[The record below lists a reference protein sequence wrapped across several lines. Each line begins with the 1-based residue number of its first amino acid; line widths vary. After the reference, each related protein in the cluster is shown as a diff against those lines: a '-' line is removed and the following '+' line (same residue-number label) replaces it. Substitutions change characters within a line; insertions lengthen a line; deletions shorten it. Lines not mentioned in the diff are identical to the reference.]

1 MDVLSEI
8 LDSVSLGGQ
17 VYFYTCFSP
26 PWAVEV
32 PELGR
37 VVRFHLV
44 LAGSCH
50 VNVGSQSYDLAEG
63 DLILIPQGASHV
75 VADRAD
81 RLPSRL
87 ETVIADSGF
96 TGEGCLV
103 VGDRDDRAATR
114 LLCGHFSFAT
124 GSDHALLRALPP
136 ALVVTAQQ
144 LSDNFWLGHILDLI
158 RQQVASGRLGSETA
172 IRRMAEVVFAE
183 SIRCCADQ
191 APELE
196 RLVTAFAD
204 PRISR
209 ALSVMHRL
217 PEHRWTVASLA
228 HEAGMSRSRFAERFM
243 ELVGMAPLAYLT
255 EWRLQRA
262 RALLMRSR
270 GQVKAVAGAV
280 GYLSTAAF
288 SRAFQTAFGR
298 SPSEMR
304 REDYAADSEDMH
316 QLSE

>member
-17 VYFYTCFSP
+17 VYFYTCFSS

-32 PELGR
+32 PAMGR

-44 LAGSCH
+44 LAGACH
-50 VNVGSQSYDLAEG
+50 VTVGSHAFDLSVG
-63 DLILIPQGASHV
+63 DLILIPQGAAHI
-75 VADRAD
+75 VADRAG
-81 RLPSRL
+81 RPPSRL
-87 ETVIADSGF
+87 ESVIADTGF
-96 TGEGCLV
+96 SGEGCLI
-103 VGDRDDRAATR
+103 VGEEDATAATR
-114 LLCGHFSFAT
+114 LLCGHFGFAP
-124 GSDHALLRALPP
+124 GSDHPLLRALPP
-136 ALVVTAQQ
+136 ALMVTAHH
-144 LSDNFWLGHILDLI
+144 LSDNFWLGHILELI

-183 SIRCCADQ
+183 TIRCCADQ

-204 PRISR
+204 PRIAR

-217 PEHRWTVASLA
+217 PENRWTVASLA
-228 HEAGMSRSRFAERFM
+228 HEAGMSRSRFAERFT

-262 RALLMRSR
+262 RTLLMRTR

-288 SRAFQTAFGR
+288 TRAFQGAFGR

-304 REDYAADSEDMH
+304 HDDSATE
-316 QLSE
+316 LA